1 MKEIEVEGKTV
12 EEAIE
17 IALKQLGVKKEEV
30 EIDIVNEGKMGLFGL
45 MGASPAKIK
54 VCLKN
59 KEAIPGQRPVEI
71 SPEHEKMVKDV
82 VSELLRLTGVSAEVN
97 ISVAGG
103 KLLAEINSPD
113 GALLIGKRGQTLD
126 ALQFI
131 VNLIINR
138 QLSQKAQT
146 DRLVVVLDTENYRH
160 KREIAL
166 QNLAKNI
173 ADRVKQTGDKQ
184 EMEPMSPQ
192 DRRVIHLAI
201 GDDPELDVNSEGEGI
216 YRKIVVR
223 RKR

>member
-1 MKEIEVEGKTV
+1 MKGIEVEGKTV

-17 IALKQLGVKKEEV
+17 TALKQLGVKKEEV

-59 KEAIPGQRPVEI
+59 KEAVPGQRPAEI

-103 KLLAEINSPD
+103 RLLAEINSPD

-138 QLSQKAQT
+138 QLSQKAQAG
-146 DRLVVVLDTENYRH
+146 RLVVVLDTENYRH

-166 QNLAKNI
+166 ENLAKNI

-201 GDDPELDVNSEGEGI
+201 GDDPELNVNSEGEGI